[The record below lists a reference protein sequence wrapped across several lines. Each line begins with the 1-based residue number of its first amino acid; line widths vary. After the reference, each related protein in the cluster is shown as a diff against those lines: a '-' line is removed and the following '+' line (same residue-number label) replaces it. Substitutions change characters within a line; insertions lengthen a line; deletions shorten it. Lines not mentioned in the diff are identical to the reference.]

1 MDNYLSKQK
10 GTSSR
15 VLSPVD
21 YSGNGRRVCPSFHQ
35 QYQALASRPRPRK
48 RVSGNQ
54 EIASLEAKLDIM
66 ASGMMKLSRAFE
78 SIIGDHSD
86 KESEGEKRKKSG
98 SKKQVMAV
106 ESDKA
111 GDKARSNDQTDQ
123 RRTGNPIEPD
133 EVLGPDKRNMQ
144 QEQGKDGEAAKVGE
158 GGKVVV
164 GGKEIMVG
172 KGTHQ
177 NPYLSTCVLPGPR
190 NPAKVL
196 DSR

>member
-1 MDNYLSKQK
+1 M
-10 GTSSR
+10 
-15 VLSPVD
+15 
-21 YSGNGRRVCPSFHQ
+21 
-35 QYQALASRPRPRK
+35 
-48 RVSGNQ
+48 
-54 EIASLEAKLDIM
+54 I
-66 ASGMMKLSRAFE
+66 KLSRVFE
-78 SIIGDHSD
+78 SILEDNVLLV
-86 KESEGEKRKKSG
+86 SEGEKREKREKIG
-98 SKKQVMAV
+98 ARKQAIVV
-106 ESDKA
+106 GFHKA
-111 GDKARSNDQTDQ
+111 GDKARSITRPTQGC
-123 RRTGNPIEPD
+123 TGDLIEPD

>member
-10 GTSSR
+10 RTSSR
-15 VLSPVD
+15 ALSPVD
-21 YSGNGRRVCPSFHQ
+21 YSGNGRRARPSFHQ
-35 QYQALASRPRPRK
+35 QYQALASRPLPRK

-86 KESEGEKRKKSG
+86 KEFEGEKRKNSG

-106 ESDKA
+106 DSDKA

-123 RRTGNPIEPD
+123 RRTGNPFEPD
-133 EVLGPDKRNMQ
+133 EVLRPDKRNMQ
-144 QEQGKDGEAAKVGE
+144 QEQENHGKGAIVGD
-158 GGKVVV
+158 
-164 GGKEIMVG
+164 GGKEIMME

-177 NPYLSTCVLPGPR
+177 NPYVSTCVLPELR
-190 NPAKVL
+190 SQLKF
-196 DSR
+196 